1 MKSKFITDPL
11 IDIRLYPAPSFDP
24 DMTEVT
30 FPDMHAN
37 ALLLL
42 YFLVR
47 NGFVDIPEQEYAK
60 FALLYSRPDLHPV
73 FYTENIA
80 AATILSSESRLKQVI
95 VEFNELLLH
104 IKVVDKKRLIRLIGD
119 ELVDRGVNDYFVI
132 KLIALLHA
140 QGALF
145 EIVASNHGLEFVD
158 ACEKFTAN
166 NNTFVVTKLDN
177 QKFGNSMH
185 ALQRSIALGVVQ
197 AREILD
203 FYNNVYTKHLK
214 IVSYT
219 LDYKANEIQIF
230 SHAGLGFEQ
239 IQALSE
245 RLGVRWSMH
254 CVLDMAKNIDLI
266 NWAFAKYVNEN
277 RVHELEFDKIFEE
290 ALDTEQ
296 WIPNQV
302 IFNIVCNREYAHLQ
316 RTSDVFKVTFV
327 HGHDSNDPDP
337 AHVTLD
343 SNLGKFNYYFGR
355 YVCYSTSGRQVA
367 VILDSWMAK
376 LDDIASKAAALRLQ
390 GRNRAGNE
398 AHQIYLDLSKK
409 TMDLYPSSIREFSY
423 QCYQLLIDAGKLLAT
438 DMGWGQFI
446 IQAALC
452 LKELANEPVCDNVS
466 QTSNSFLF
474 FKTVERCRGIENK
487 LLSPMTPQD
496 SFSQS

>member
-11 IDIRLYPAPSFDP
+11 VDIRLCPAPSFDP

-47 NGFVDIPEQEYAK
+47 NGFVEISRQDYAK
-60 FALLYSRPDLHPV
+60 FALLYSRPELHPV
-73 FYTENIA
+73 FYKDNIA
-80 AATILSSESRLKQVI
+80 PATILSSESLLKQVF
-95 VEFNELLLH
+95 VEFKELLTH

-132 KLIALLHA
+132 KLIALLDE

-158 ACEKFTAN
+158 ACEHFAAN
-166 NNTFVVTKLDN
+166 NNTFIVTKLDN
-177 QKFGNSMH
+177 LKFGNSMY
-185 ALQRSIALGVVQ
+185 ALQRSITLGVVQ
-197 AREILD
+197 AREVLD
-203 FYNNVYTKHLK
+203 FYNNVYKKHLK

-219 LDYKANEIQIF
+219 LDYKENDIQIF

-245 RLGVRWSMH
+245 RLGVRWSTH
-254 CVLDMAKNIDLI
+254 CVLDIAKNIDLI
-266 NWAFAKYVNEN
+266 NWAFSKYANDN
-277 RVHELEFDKIFEE
+277 KVHELEFDKIFEE
-290 ALDTEQ
+290 TLDTDK

-343 SNLGKFNYYFGR
+343 SNLGKFNYYFGQ
-355 YVCYSTSGRQVA
+355 YDCYTTNGRQVA
-367 VILDSWMAK
+367 VILDTWMAK
-376 LDDIASKAAALRLQ
+376 LDDIASKAVALRLQ
-390 GRNRAGNE
+390 GRVRAGNE
-398 AHQIYLDLSKK
+398 THQIYLDLSKK
-409 TMDLYPSSIREFSY
+409 TMDLYPSSICEFY
-423 QCYQLLIDAGKLLAT
+423 DQCYQLLIDAGKILAK
-438 DMGWGQFI
+438 DLEWRNCI

-452 LKELANEPVCDNVS
+452 LKELVNEPVCENVS
-466 QTSNSFLF
+466 RTSNSFLF
-474 FKTVERCRGIENK
+474 FKTIERCYGIENK
-487 LLSPMTPQD
+487 PLSSMTPQD
-496 SFSQS
+496 SFSLS